1 MKIKGDLLNLVLG
14 LIEDKTII
22 NSEVTVLG
30 NITIEKID
38 GRVYYTIDEIKHF
51 VDSING
57 TVVLSR
63 NDFNDLNTPLSTYG
77 VTDDEMCHIVDEIAN
92 FMRFWSI
99 QGDVEE
105 WSDEYEN
112 MFNEMMFLI
121 GKTHGM
127 KTSEDLEY

>member
-1 MKIKGDLLNLVLG
+1 MRIKDELSNLVLG

-22 NSEVTVLG
+22 NSEVTVFG

-38 GRVYYTIDEIKHF
+38 GRVYYSIDEIKYF

>member
-1 MKIKGDLLNLVLG
+1 MRIKDELSNLVLG

-38 GRVYYTIDEIKHF
+38 GRVYYSIDEIKHF

>member
-1 MKIKGDLLNLVLG
+1 MVLG

>member
-1 MKIKGDLLNLVLG
+1 MRIKDELSNLVLG

-38 GRVYYTIDEIKHF
+38 GRVYYSIDEIKHF

-63 NDFNDLNTPLSTYG
+63 NDFNDLDTPLSTYG

>member
-1 MKIKGDLLNLVLG
+1 MRIKDELSNLVLG

-22 NSEVTVLG
+22 NSEVTVLD

-63 NDFNDLNTPLSTYG
+63 NDFNDLDTPLSTYG
-77 VTDDEMCHIVDEIAN
+77 VTDDEMSHIVDEIAN

-121 GKTHGM
+121 GKIHGM

>member
-1 MKIKGDLLNLVLG
+1 MRIKEDLSNLVLG

-38 GRVYYTIDEIKHF
+38 GRVYYSIDEIKHF

>member
-1 MKIKGDLLNLVLG
+1 MKIKEDLSNLVLG

-38 GRVYYTIDEIKHF
+38 GRVYYSIDEIKHF

>member
-1 MKIKGDLLNLVLG
+1 MRIKDELSNLVLG

>member
-63 NDFNDLNTPLSTYG
+63 NNFNDLDTPLSTYG

>member
-1 MKIKGDLLNLVLG
+1 MRIKDELSNLVLG

-63 NDFNDLNTPLSTYG
+63 NDFNDLDTPLSTYG

-127 KTSEDLEY
+127 KTAEDLEY

>member
-1 MKIKGDLLNLVLG
+1 MRIKDELSNLVLG

-38 GRVYYTIDEIKHF
+38 GRVYYSINEIKHF

>member
-14 LIEDKTII
+14 LIEDKTNI

-63 NDFNDLNTPLSTYG
+63 NNFNELDTPLSTYG

-105 WSDEYEN
+105 WSAEYEN

>member
-1 MKIKGDLLNLVLG
+1 MKIKEDLSNLVLG

-63 NDFNDLNTPLSTYG
+63 NNFNELDTPLSTYG

-105 WSDEYEN
+105 WSAEYEN

>member
-1 MKIKGDLLNLVLG
+1 MRIKDELSNLVLG

-38 GRVYYTIDEIKHF
+38 GRVYYSIDEIKHF

-105 WSDEYEN
+105 WSGEYEN

>member
-1 MKIKGDLLNLVLG
+1 MKIKEDLSNLVLG

-30 NITIEKID
+30 NITIEKIG

-57 TVVLSR
+57 TFVLSR
-63 NDFNDLNTPLSTYG
+63 NNFNELDTPLSTYG

>member
-63 NDFNDLNTPLSTYG
+63 NNFNELDTPLSTYG

>member
-1 MKIKGDLLNLVLG
+1 MKIKEDLSNLVLG

-30 NITIEKID
+30 NITIEKIG

-63 NDFNDLNTPLSTYG
+63 NNFNELDTPLSTYG

>member
-1 MKIKGDLLNLVLG
+1 MKIKEDLSNLVLG

-63 NDFNDLNTPLSTYG
+63 NNFNELDTPLSTYG

>member
-1 MKIKGDLLNLVLG
+1 MRIKDELSNLVLG

-38 GRVYYTIDEIKHF
+38 GRVYYSIDEIKHF

-63 NDFNDLNTPLSTYG
+63 NDFNYLNTPLSTYG

>member
-1 MKIKGDLLNLVLG
+1 MVLG

-63 NDFNDLNTPLSTYG
+63 NNFNELDTPLSTYG

-105 WSDEYEN
+105 WSGEYEN

-121 GKTHGM
+121 GKIHGM

>member
-1 MKIKGDLLNLVLG
+1 MKIKEDLSNLVLG

-30 NITIEKID
+30 NITIEKIG

-63 NDFNDLNTPLSTYG
+63 NNFNDLDTPLSTYG

>member
-1 MKIKGDLLNLVLG
+1 MRIKEDLSKLVLG

-63 NDFNDLNTPLSTYG
+63 NDFNDLDTPLSTYG

-92 FMRFWSI
+92 FIRFWSI
-99 QGDVEE
+99 HGDVEE

-127 KTSEDLEY
+127 KTAEDLEY

>member
-1 MKIKGDLLNLVLG
+1 MRLKDELSNLVLG

-63 NDFNDLNTPLSTYG
+63 NDFNDLDTPLSTYG

-99 QGDVEE
+99 QGDVED

>member
-1 MKIKGDLLNLVLG
+1 MRIKEDLSNLVLG

-63 NDFNDLNTPLSTYG
+63 NDFNDLDTPLSTYG

>member
-1 MKIKGDLLNLVLG
+1 MKIEGDLLNLVLG

-63 NDFNDLNTPLSTYG
+63 NNFNELDTPLSTYG

>member
-1 MKIKGDLLNLVLG
+1 MRIKDELSNLVLG

-63 NDFNDLNTPLSTYG
+63 NNFNELDTPLSTYG

>member
-1 MKIKGDLLNLVLG
+1 MRIKEDLSNLVLG

-63 NDFNDLNTPLSTYG
+63 NDFNDLDTPLSTYG

-105 WSDEYEN
+105 WSDEYKN

>member
-1 MKIKGDLLNLVLG
+1 MRIKDELSNLVLG

-30 NITIEKID
+30 NITIEKIN

>member
-1 MKIKGDLLNLVLG
+1 MVLG

-63 NDFNDLNTPLSTYG
+63 NNFNELDTPLSTYG

>member
-1 MKIKGDLLNLVLG
+1 MRIKDELSNLVLG

-38 GRVYYTIDEIKHF
+38 GRVYYSIDEIKYF

>member
-1 MKIKGDLLNLVLG
+1 MRIKEDLSNLVLG

>member
-1 MKIKGDLLNLVLG
+1 MKIKEDLSNLVLG

-30 NITIEKID
+30 NITIEKIG

-63 NDFNDLNTPLSTYG
+63 NNFNDLDTPLSTYG

-121 GKTHGM
+121 GETHGM

>member
-1 MKIKGDLLNLVLG
+1 MRIKDDLSNLVLG

-30 NITIEKID
+30 NIIIEKIG

-63 NDFNDLNTPLSTYG
+63 NDFNDLDTPLSTYG
-77 VTDDEMCHIVDEIAN
+77 VTEDEMCHIVDEIAN

>member
-1 MKIKGDLLNLVLG
+1 MRIKDELSNLVLG

-63 NDFNDLNTPLSTYG
+63 NDFNDLDTPLSTYG

>member
-1 MKIKGDLLNLVLG
+1 MKIKEDLSNLVLG

-30 NITIEKID
+30 NITIEKIG

-63 NDFNDLNTPLSTYG
+63 NNFNELDTPLSTYG

-105 WSDEYEN
+105 WSAEYEN

>member
-1 MKIKGDLLNLVLG
+1 MRIKEDLSKLVLG

>member
-63 NDFNDLNTPLSTYG
+63 NNFNDLDTPLSTYG

-105 WSDEYEN
+105 WSAEYEN

>member
-1 MKIKGDLLNLVLG
+1 MRIKDELSNLVLG

-22 NSEVTVLG
+22 NSEVTVLD

-63 NDFNDLNTPLSTYG
+63 NDFNDLDTPLSTYG

-105 WSDEYEN
+105 WSGEYEN

-121 GKTHGM
+121 GKIHGM

>member
-1 MKIKGDLLNLVLG
+1 MKIKEDLSNLVLG

-63 NDFNDLNTPLSTYG
+63 NNFNELDTPLSTYG

-99 QGDVEE
+99 QGGVEE

-112 MFNEMMFLI
+112 MLNEMMFLI

-127 KTSEDLEY
+127 KTSEDLEC